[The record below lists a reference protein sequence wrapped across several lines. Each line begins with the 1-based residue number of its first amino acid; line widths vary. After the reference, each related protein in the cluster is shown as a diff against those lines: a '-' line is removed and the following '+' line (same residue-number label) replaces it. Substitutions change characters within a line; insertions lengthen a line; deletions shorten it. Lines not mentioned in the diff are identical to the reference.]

1 MTQRDPNC
9 AHASGVSLF
18 EREEFVIVG
27 RSSKKYDV
35 MQREV

>member
-1 MTQRDPNC
+1 
-9 AHASGVSLF
+9 VSLF